1 VSGTQAAELQIPG
14 IGDGAGRPS
23 VVVSYGLGLDSTCLL
38 LRWLTEP
45 QTRAFDLSEMVVVT
59 AMTGDEFASTAKDVE
74 TYILPIFRR
83 LAVRYIQCARS
94 ERTTTTSGRGV
105 VILDDSTCPQRLH
118 IDGAYRL
125 STEMIT
131 AGTVPQLGGARKCS
145 VHAKGWAL
153 DPVIN
158 MVTGGQPYRHVIGFE
173 AGEQRRADKDRLYNN
188 SRRTGWYP
196 LIELAMDRQACAA
209 YVRAKLGTSWFKSC
223 CTFCVY
229 AMSTA
234 AGRENMVQRY
244 RREPLAGA
252 QAMFMEAVSRRLNE
266 RQTLIAGGSV
276 AEMICEA
283 GLVEV
288 EVAFQRL
295 MDETEF
301 AVYEVRRV
309 TPAGREGR
317 RGVTAR
323 SVRRLACGSQ
333 AEMNARLAELP
344 GRRDVGADR
353 IVRHRL
359 AAAPNCEHLF
369 VVAPAVVDDKQ
380 RASFETLWAQA
391 NGDSLF

>member
-1 VSGTQAAELQIPG
+1 MFNTGAMELEIPG
-14 IGDGAGRPS
+14 IADGARRPS

-45 QTRAFDLSEMVVVT
+45 QSRDFDLADMVVAT
-59 AMTGDEFASTAKDVE
+59 AMTGDEFASTARDVE
-74 TYILPIFRR
+74 KHVLPLFR
-83 LAVRYIQCARS
+83 ANGVRYIQCARS
-94 ERTTTTSGRGV
+94 ERTTTSSGDGV
-105 VILDDSTCPQRLH
+105 VILDDSTCPQQLH
-118 IDGAYRL
+118 IDGNYRL

-153 DPVIN
+153 DPVIT

-196 LIELAMDRQACAA
+196 LIEWGMDRQACAE
-209 YVRAKLGTSWFKSC
+209 YVQSKLGTSWSKSC

-234 AGRENMVQRY
+234 AGRANMVQRY
-244 RREPLAGA
+244 RREPMAGA
-252 QAMFMEAVSRRLNE
+252 KAMFMEAVSRRLNE
-266 RQTLIAGGSV
+266 RQTLIAGSSV
-276 AEMICEA
+276 AQMISEA
-283 GLVEV
+283 GLAEV
-288 EVAFQRL
+288 EVAFHRL
-295 MDETEF
+295 WDETDF

-309 TPAGREGR
+309 TPSGREGR
-317 RGVTAR
+317 KGVTAR
-323 SVRRLACGSQ
+323 SVRRLACGSR
-333 AEMNARLAELP
+333 ADMDAHLAELP
-344 GRRDVGADR
+344 GRRDIGGDR

-359 AAAPNCEHLF
+359 AAAANCEHFF

-380 RASFETLWAQA
+380 RPSFETLWAQA
-391 NGDSLF
+391 NSDFLF